1 MSDKKKPDLSLAGK
15 ARKFGVPL
23 GTLKKVY
30 KRGVAAWNSGH
41 RPGTTPQ
48 QWGHARINSYLRKG
62 KTYHTA
68 DKDLHEDINKLFE
81 RLTFDPANEKE
92 IAAADEIRQKIRQNP
107 TSDMSPEQIER
118 KVWQET
124 GVWVTPSGKSVIEI
138 PDDEATYTPG
148 SGKAKDLI
156 SHKKLTDRH
165 PNIFNNMTANIG
177 TPLSA
182 DDYNKKVNSPSGVEQ
197 GSYRPGWFDGKNNTY
212 TPPHIT
218 LSGTASSL
226 ANVAAHELQHRLGD
240 FLKVRDFEGGV
251 AASDSQKDFDA
262 YWNNPGEELARLT
275 GIRRPLGPQER
286 RDRFPGDDRRRANDK
301 TLAVQPESPDTP
313 HGGQVKS
320 APPPAKTTTTSP
332 PTGSGSDFASDF
344 IKRLEQQRQRQ
355 KINERLLREMQLVG
369 TDEYRDYALAM
380 TPGQDQEIQDAFPPE
395 VYGYSVPQTTLESE
409 ATETSGGD
417 DAAGYK
423 VDRNFGVSFKQL
435 RKKLK
440 EEPQVEEDESE
451 EEIEDEEELEDD
463 GVEDG
468 IDFTPSLKTRK
479 IKNVKGNQY
488 AGDSVSGF
496 PVLGLS
502 EAVDYHHQNNLSL
515 IENVY
520 RPGSEMFF
528 AMILEAKRLYS
539 EGLYTPKDEYDQDL
553 LESDIGEV
561 AEFEDEQVLLD
572 YPYEEDM
579 EECWKGYTQKGMKKK
594 GDKIVPNCVPMEEE
608 NDPTKGK
615 GIGKPFR
622 SRGGGAVYVRN
633 EKGNVVK
640 VNFSQ
645 SGMKKRINE
654 PARVK
659 SFVARHNCY
668 GNKDKTSAS
677 YWACRWPRYF
687 SDSGQKWW

>member
-15 ARKFGVPL
+15 AKKFGMSL

-48 QWGHARINSYLRKG
+48 QWGHARVNSFLRKG
-62 KTYHTA
+62 KGTYHGA
-68 DKDLHEDINKLFE
+68 DKDLREDADINELF
-81 RLTFDPANEKE
+81 
-92 IAAADEIRQKIRQNP
+92 
-107 TSDMSPEQIER
+107 
-118 KVWQET
+118 
-124 GVWVTPSGKSVIEI
+124 
-138 PDDEATYTPG
+138 
-148 SGKAKDLI
+148 
-156 SHKKLTDRH
+156 
-165 PNIFNNMTANIG
+165 
-177 TPLSA
+177 
-182 DDYNKKVNSPSGVEQ
+182 
-197 GSYRPGWFDGKNNTY
+197 
-212 TPPHIT
+212 
-218 LSGTASSL
+218 
-226 ANVAAHELQHRLGD
+226 
-240 FLKVRDFEGGV
+240 
-251 AASDSQKDFDA
+251 
-262 YWNNPGEELARLT
+262 
-275 GIRRPLGPQER
+275 
-286 RDRFPGDDRRRANDK
+286 
-301 TLAVQPESPDTP
+301 
-313 HGGQVKS
+313 
-320 APPPAKTTTTSP
+320 
-332 PTGSGSDFASDF
+332 
-344 IKRLEQQRQRQ
+344 
-355 KINERLLREMQLVG
+355 EMQLVG
-369 TDEYRDYALAM
+369 TDEYRQYAIAM
-380 TPGQDQEIQDAFPPE
+380 TPGQEQEIEDVFPPE
-395 VYGYSVPQTTLESE
+395 AYGNSVPQTTSESE
-409 ATETSGGD
+409 PSETSEGNESTGSEVNGND
-417 DAAGYK
+417 
-423 VDRNFGVSFKQL
+423 GVSFKQL
-435 RKKLK
+435 RKNLK

-468 IDFTPSLKTRK
+468 VDFTPSLKTRK
-479 IKNVKGNQY
+479 IKNVTGNQY

-528 AMILEAKRLYS
+528 AMILEAKRLYA
-539 EGLYTPKDEYDQDL
+539 EGLYTPKDEYEQDL

-561 AEFEDEQVLLD
+561 AEFEGEQVLLD

-594 GDKIVPNCVPMEEE
+594 GDKMVPNCVPMEEE

-645 SGMKKRINE
+645 SGMKKRFNE
-654 PARVK
+654 PSRVK

>member
-1 MSDKKKPDLSLAGK
+1 
-15 ARKFGVPL
+15 
-23 GTLKKVY
+23 
-30 KRGVAAWNSGH
+30 
-41 RPGTTPQ
+41 
-48 QWGHARINSYLRKG
+48 
-62 KTYHTA
+62 
-68 DKDLHEDINKLFE
+68 
-81 RLTFDPANEKE
+81 
-92 IAAADEIRQKIRQNP
+92 
-107 TSDMSPEQIER
+107 
-118 KVWQET
+118 
-124 GVWVTPSGKSVIEI
+124 
-138 PDDEATYTPG
+138 
-148 SGKAKDLI
+148 
-156 SHKKLTDRH
+156 
-165 PNIFNNMTANIG
+165 
-177 TPLSA
+177 
-182 DDYNKKVNSPSGVEQ
+182 
-197 GSYRPGWFDGKNNTY
+197 
-212 TPPHIT
+212 
-218 LSGTASSL
+218 
-226 ANVAAHELQHRLGD
+226 
-240 FLKVRDFEGGV
+240 
-251 AASDSQKDFDA
+251 
-262 YWNNPGEELARLT
+262 
-275 GIRRPLGPQER
+275 
-286 RDRFPGDDRRRANDK
+286 
-301 TLAVQPESPDTP
+301 
-313 HGGQVKS
+313 
-320 APPPAKTTTTSP
+320 
-332 PTGSGSDFASDF
+332 
-344 IKRLEQQRQRQ
+344 
-355 KINERLLREMQLVG
+355 MQLVG
-369 TDEYRDYALAM
+369 TDEYRQHAIAM
-380 TPGQDQEIQDAFPPE
+380 TPGQDQEIEDVFPPE
-395 VYGYSVPQTTLESE
+395 AYGNSVPQTTLESE
-409 ATETSGGD
+409 ATETSDGD
-417 DAAGYK
+417 EAVGSK
-423 VDRNFGVSFKQL
+423 VNGNDGVSFKQL
-435 RKKLK
+435 RKNLK

-468 IDFTPSLKTRK
+468 VDFTPSLKTRK
-479 IKNVKGNQY
+479 IKNVTGNQY

-539 EGLYTPKDEYDQDL
+539 EGLYTPKDEYEQDL

-561 AEFEDEQVLLD
+561 AEFEGEQVLLD

-594 GDKIVPNCVPMEEE
+594 GDKMVPNCVPMEEE

-633 EKGNVVK
+633 EKGNVIK

-645 SGMKKRINE
+645 SGMKKRFNE

>member
-15 ARKFGVPL
+15 AKKFGMSL

-48 QWGHARINSYLRKG
+48 QWGHARVNSFLRKG

-68 DKDLHEDINKLFE
+68 DKDLREDADINELF
-81 RLTFDPANEKE
+81 
-92 IAAADEIRQKIRQNP
+92 
-107 TSDMSPEQIER
+107 
-118 KVWQET
+118 
-124 GVWVTPSGKSVIEI
+124 
-138 PDDEATYTPG
+138 
-148 SGKAKDLI
+148 
-156 SHKKLTDRH
+156 
-165 PNIFNNMTANIG
+165 
-177 TPLSA
+177 
-182 DDYNKKVNSPSGVEQ
+182 
-197 GSYRPGWFDGKNNTY
+197 
-212 TPPHIT
+212 
-218 LSGTASSL
+218 
-226 ANVAAHELQHRLGD
+226 
-240 FLKVRDFEGGV
+240 
-251 AASDSQKDFDA
+251 
-262 YWNNPGEELARLT
+262 
-275 GIRRPLGPQER
+275 
-286 RDRFPGDDRRRANDK
+286 
-301 TLAVQPESPDTP
+301 
-313 HGGQVKS
+313 
-320 APPPAKTTTTSP
+320 
-332 PTGSGSDFASDF
+332 
-344 IKRLEQQRQRQ
+344 
-355 KINERLLREMQLVG
+355 EMQLVG
-369 TDEYRDYALAM
+369 TDEYRQYAIAM
-380 TPGQDQEIQDAFPPE
+380 TPGQEQEIEDVFPPE
-395 VYGYSVPQTTLESE
+395 AYGYSVPQTTLESE
-409 ATETSGGD
+409 ATETSDGD

-423 VDRNFGVSFKQL
+423 VDRNYGVSFKQL

-440 EEPQVEEDESE
+440 EQTAEEESE
-451 EEIEDEEELEDD
+451 EEQLLNMLQQSEEMPEEDVENQEELEDEEEGEND

-468 IDFTPSLKTRK
+468 VDFTPTLKSRK
-479 IKNVKGNQY
+479 IQNQVRTSSY
-488 AGDSVSGF
+488 TGATNNGF
-496 PVLGLS
+496 PVLGIS
-502 EAVDYHHQNNLSL
+502 EAVEYHVQNNLSL
-515 IENVY
+515 VENVY

-528 AMILEAKRLYS
+528 AMIFEAKRLYS
-539 EGLYTPKDEYDQDL
+539 EGLYTPKDEYEQDL

-561 AEFEDEQVLLD
+561 AEFEGEEVLLD

-594 GDKIVPNCVPMEEE
+594 GDKMVPNCVPMEEE

-633 EKGNVVK
+633 EKGNVIK

>member
-48 QWGHARINSYLRKG
+48 QWGHARVNSYLRKG

-81 RLTFDPANEKE
+81 RLIFVDADPEQ
-92 IAAADEIRQKIRQNP
+92 IAAADKIR
-107 TSDMSPEQIER
+107 ER
-118 KVWQET
+118 GGDEREVWDKT
-124 GVWVTPSGKSVIEI
+124 GVWVAPNGKSVQEI
-138 PDDEATYTPG
+138 PDNKLTIRPG
-148 SGKAKDLI
+148 SGNAKDYI
-156 SHKKLTDRH
+156 SHPDLTNKF
-165 PNIFNNMTANIG
+165 PNHLDKMTVNIAKPIS
-177 TPLSA
+177 TDEL
-182 DDYNKKVNSPSGVEQ
+182 NKRLRRGYEHAFYLPPQ
-197 GSYRPGWFDGKNNTY
+197 IGKNNTY
-212 TPPHIT
+212 ILPH
-218 LSGTASSL
+218 LSISGGTDSSM
-226 ANVAAHELQHRLGD
+226 ADAAVHELQHSVPGYGGADPASTKNYDDYWKNPNERIARVSARRRRLD
-240 FLKVRDFEGGV
+240 PEQRR
-251 AASDSQKDFDA
+251 
-262 YWNNPGEELARLT
+262 WN
-275 GIRRPLGPQER
+275 
-286 RDRFPGDDRRRANDK
+286 FPGDD
-301 TLAVQPESPDTP
+301 LASADDQDLASQPRDDTP
-313 HGGQVKS
+313 GS
-320 APPPAKTTTTSP
+320 ATPAPAPAKPNPPSP

-344 IKRLEQQRQRQ
+344 LKRLRQGQ
-355 KINERLLREMQLVG
+355 PKSLRESQLVG